1 MGAKRALIV
10 DDSKSARLFLA
21 RALEKYDIDVD
32 NAESAEAAIEYLSR
46 NHPDVIFMDHLMPG
60 MDGLQA
66 VRAIKNDPRT
76 ATIPIMIY
84 TSQEGELFLG
94 QVRALGAF
102 GVLPK
107 QMRPTDVSKVLYQ
120 LHLVPERP
128 TLEQASFP
136 PTPSTTPAEP
146 PAGSAVGESGARAP
160 PLPPEP
166 SRPLTDSELREH
178 FAELRRAVVAALDTQ
193 ADRII
198 ADMRA
203 LLAELRALLKSL
215 PPSLPPPEV
224 PEAATPPPRVASPA
238 WAWLIAGAALA
249 VALVGG
255 VLAWRAQRL
264 AEGLTAELTRLRGQ
278 GMSLVPALAPTR
290 SGAFDRGPVVVAVPF
305 AADPWGGTRLEAT
318 AKLLDRLAQQNV
330 AGFVDIR
337 TYPGRFC
344 LLGSA
349 ADGYSLAPEETAF
362 SRCDLVG
369 NPADEVL
376 TSAQR
381 TPLALANQI
390 ADILNLTHGAL
401 QVQVAP
407 GEAASV
413 LVPYP
418 QVTGALTAGEW
429 NRAGSANNRIE
440 IRVR

>member
-1 MGAKRALIV
+1 
-10 DDSKSARLFLA
+10 
-21 RALEKYDIDVD
+21 
-32 NAESAEAAIEYLSR
+32 
-46 NHPDVIFMDHLMPG
+46 
-60 MDGLQA
+60 
-66 VRAIKNDPRT
+66 
-76 ATIPIMIY
+76 
-84 TSQEGELFLG
+84 
-94 QVRALGAF
+94 
-102 GVLPK
+102 
-107 QMRPTDVSKVLYQ
+107 
-120 LHLVPERP
+120 
-128 TLEQASFP
+128 
-136 PTPSTTPAEP
+136 
-146 PAGSAVGESGARAP
+146 
-160 PLPPEP
+160 LPPEP

-178 FAELRRAVVAALDTQ
+178 FAELRRALVAALDTQ

-203 LLAELRALLKSL
+203 LLPPQRA
-215 PPSLPPPEV
+215 
-224 PEAATPPPRVASPA
+224 ASPA

-249 VALVGG
+249 GALVGG
-255 VLAWRAQRL
+255 ALAWRAQRL
-264 AEGLTAELTRLRGQ
+264 AEGLAAELSQLRGQ
-278 GMSLVPALAPTR
+278 GTSLVPALAPAGSGAR
-290 SGAFDRGPVVVAVPF
+290 SGALPRDVPVDRGPVVVAVPF

-318 AKLLDRLAQQNV
+318 AKLLDRLARQNV

-349 ADGYSLAPEETAF
+349 VDGYSLAPEETAF
-362 SRCDLVG
+362 SKCDLIG
-369 NPADEVL
+369 NPADEAL

-401 QVQVAP
+401 QVEVAP

>member
-32 NAESAEAAIEYLSR
+32 NAESAEAAIEYLSC

-66 VRAIKNDPRT
+66 VQAIKNDPRT

-107 QMRPTDVSKVLYQ
+107 QMRPTDVSRVLYQ

-128 TLEQASFP
+128 TLEQASV
-136 PTPSTTPAEP
+136 TPAGTPAAPSAEP
-146 PAGSAVGESGARAP
+146 PAGSAVGESAAPAP

-178 FAELRRAVVAALDTQ
+178 FAELRRALVAALDTQ

-203 LLAELRALLKSL
+203 LLPPQRA
-215 PPSLPPPEV
+215 
-224 PEAATPPPRVASPA
+224 ASPA

-249 VALVGG
+249 GALVGG
-255 VLAWRAQRL
+255 ALAWRAQRL
-264 AEGLTAELTRLRGQ
+264 AEGL
-278 GMSLVPALAPTR
+278 VPV
-290 SGAFDRGPVVVAVPF
+290 DRGPVVVAVPF

-318 AKLLDRLAQQNV
+318 AKLLDRLARQSV

-349 ADGYSLAPEETAF
+349 VDGYSLAPEETAF
-362 SRCDLVG
+362 SKCDLIG
-369 NPADEVL
+369 NPADEAL

-401 QVQVAP
+401 QVEVAP